1 MEYLPPVDL
10 TPHIIAKLVLASV
23 LGGLVGLERQ
33 RQGKAAGLRTNIFIC
48 AGSALFT
55 ILSVLVAE
63 RHGGDP
69 TRIAAQLIAGI
80 GFIGA
85 GSIIRSGGAVQG
97 VTTAATIFVMAS
109 IGMAVGA
116 GFYWTAVFTTLT
128 MLLALLILGWVEKW
142 FHLKLDVRGYCVQG
156 PDIETIMNELLEVLE
171 QKDLTAQR
179 MALRRAEGKPQLRF
193 RVEATGAQHKSLVEQ
208 LRERE
213 LICSIAPPEQ
223 DRRK

>member
-10 TPHIIAKLVLASV
+10 TPHIIAKLVIASV

-85 GSIIRSGGAVQG
+85 GSIIRAGGGVQG

-116 GFYWTAVFTTLT
+116 GFYWTAVFTTLM
-128 MLLALLILGWVEKW
+128 MLQALLILGWVENW
-142 FHLKLDVRGYCVQG
+142 FHLKLDVRAYCVQG

-193 RVEATGAQHKSLVEQ
+193 RVEATGAQHKSLVER

-213 LICSIAPPEQ
+213 LICWIAPPEQ